1 VFGGNLEFMSGSQRS
16 GASRLGAFFSF
27 IGLSTV
33 AGFVLAIVISPLAL
47 LSGLMASAG
56 ITAFDSLPSYIKP
69 VNTSQASTI
78 WATKDGQPVAVAKF
92 FEENRISVPFESM
105 SPNIVNAV
113 ISTEDPRFYQHNG
126 VDVLSFLRASIGQ
139 VLRTG
144 SSGGS
149 TITMQYVKNTLV
161 EAAVLAGDKEAAAA
175 ATATSPDRKIKE
187 IRLAIALEKTTSKK
201 DILAGYLNIAYFG
214 NQIYGIEAASNYYFG
229 VHASELSIS
238 QAALLGGMVQN
249 PENFRPDIAANLPA
263 AKGRRDYVINNMLK
277 HSDITHIT
285 QEEAQAA
292 IAEPITVHLTH
303 SKSGCEIEQTT
314 AFFCDY
320 AVWAIRNNPE
330 FGQTPADREALL
342 RRGGLDIYTTM
353 DIAVQTAADKAT
365 KYWVPPTDKS
375 KIGSAT
381 VSVQV
386 GTGRILAIAQN
397 RIFDQTANPPAGHTA
412 VNYAADVNYGGS
424 HGFQTGSTY
433 KLFTLAEWLK
443 KGYKLN
449 DKVDGRIKEW
459 NATDFASRCGALTGT
474 WKPNNIVK
482 EPDNPS
488 VVEATAKSENTAFA
502 SMASK
507 LDLCDIRDTA
517 MAFGVHRADLT
528 PLVSYPAS
536 ILGINE
542 IAPVTMAAAVAG
554 IANKGIFCTPIAID
568 KVVVRAT
575 NEEMPVPTT
584 QCTEAV
590 SPEVA
595 AGMIYAMRAVMSG
608 GTGGASNTGDGAQIA
623 GKTGTTDSG
632 VHTWMTGT
640 TTAVGTA
647 TWVGNVVGSTT
658 LGKVLLRNKPA
669 NTVRHDIWR
678 TTMQTVNKI
687 YKPGKFENP
696 PKDMVDATMITV
708 PNEAGKLPSEAASDL
723 VLNNLNAKI
732 VVQQVNSSQPV
743 GTVAGTQ
750 PRPGK
755 AVALGTLVK
764 IYVSK
769 GGSSIVPD
777 VSNMTV
783 GDAKNTLLAAGFAA
797 VSVPQASQT
806 QYYQHSATV
815 PAGNVIAT
823 LPAAGTTAS
832 SDGAI
837 LLIISAG
844 P

>member
-1 VFGGNLEFMSGSQRS
+1 MSGSQRS
-16 GASRLGAFFSF
+16 GGSRLRAFLSF
-27 IGLSTV
+27 LGLSTV
-33 AGFVLAIVISPLAL
+33 AGLVLAIVISPLAL
-47 LSGLMASAG
+47 FSGLMASAG
-56 ITAFDSLPSYIKP
+56 ITAFDNLPSYIKP

-78 WATKDGQPVAVAKF
+78 WATKNGTPVVVAKF
-92 FEENRISVPFESM
+92 FDENRISIPYEEM
-105 SPNIVNAV
+105 SPNIINAV
-113 ISTEDPRFYQHNG
+113 IATEDPRFYQHNG
-126 VDVLSFLRASIGQ
+126 VDVLSFIRASIGQ
-139 VLRTG
+139 VLHTG
-144 SSGGS
+144 TAGGS

-175 ATATSPDRKIKE
+175 ATANSPDRKIKE
-187 IRLAIALEKTTSKK
+187 IRLAIALEKETSKK

-229 VHASELSIS
+229 VRAKDLTIA

-249 PENFRPDIAANLPA
+249 PENFRPDIAANLPY
-263 AKGRRDYVINNMLK
+263 AKGRRDYVISNMLK
-277 HSDITHIT
+277 HADITHIT
-285 QEEAQAA
+285 QAEAQAA
-292 IAEPITVHLTH
+292 IDSPITVHLTH

-320 AVWAIRNNPE
+320 AVWTIRNNQE

-375 KIGSAT
+375 KIGTAT

-386 GTGRILAIAQN
+386 GTGRILAMTQN
-397 RIFDQTANPPAGHTA
+397 RIFDQTSNPPDGHTA

-443 KGYKLN
+443 KGFKLN
-449 DKVDGRIKEW
+449 DKVDGRVKEW

-474 WKPNNIVK
+474 WKPNNITK

-517 MAFGVHRADLT
+517 ASFGVHRADLT

-554 IANKGIFCTPIAID
+554 ISNHGIFCTPVAID
-568 KVVVRAT
+568 RVVVRASNT
-575 NEEMPVPTT
+575 EMPVPTT
-584 QCTEAV
+584 QCTPAV
-590 SPEVA
+590 APEIA
-595 AGMIYAMRAVMSG
+595 AGMIYAMKAVMSG

-632 VHTWMTGT
+632 VHTWMTGA

-647 TWVGNVVGSTT
+647 TWVGNVVGTTT
-658 LGKVLLRNKPA
+658 LGHVLIHGKPA
-669 NTVRHDIWR
+669 NTIRHDIWR
-678 TTMQTVNKI
+678 TTMQTVNKL
-687 YKPGKFENP
+687 YKPGKFDNP
-696 PKDMVDATMITV
+696 PQSMIDATMITV
-708 PNEAGKLPSEAASDL
+708 PNEASRLPTDAVSDL
-723 VLNNLNAKI
+723 VLNNLYANVMVK
-732 VVQQVNSSQPV
+732 QVASSQPI

-750 PRPGK
+750 PRAGK
-755 AVALGTLVK
+755 TVPFGTLVK

-769 GGSSIVPD
+769 GGSSIVPN
-777 VSNMTV
+777 VAAMTV
-783 GDAKNTLLAAGFAA
+783 GDAKDTLLAAGFSA
-797 VSVPQASQT
+797 VSVPQASQS
-806 QYYQHSATV
+806 QYFQHSATV
-815 PAGNVIAT
+815 PVGNVIGT
-823 LPAAGTTAS
+823 LPAAGSTAS

-837 LLIISAG
+837 LLILSLG